1 MVAQM
6 LLTQG
11 WLRCPGSSSQMGIHA
26 NLPLEREKKPKPS
39 DLLQR
44 ESKQECHASF
54 YEFYINNSND
64 LVEAANEMIAFF
76 SARKMSILHFNA
88 IISSF
93 KLGSCVVVA
102 FVYT

>member
-1 MVAQM
+1 MSWEQLSYGHSCKIAIRK
-6 LLTQG
+6 G
-11 WLRCPGSSSQMGIHA
+11 
-26 NLPLEREKKPKPS
+26 KKPKPS

-64 LVEAANEMIAFF
+64 LAEAANEMTAFF
-76 SARKMSILHFNA
+76 SGRKMSILHFNA